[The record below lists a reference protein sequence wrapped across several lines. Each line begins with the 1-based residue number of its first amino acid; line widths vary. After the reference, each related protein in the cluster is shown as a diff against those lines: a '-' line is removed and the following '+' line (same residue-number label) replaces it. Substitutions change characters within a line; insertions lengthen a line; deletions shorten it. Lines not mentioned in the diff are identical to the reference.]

1 MSCAVCCDTYSQ
13 DPVICGFCDFAACNT
28 CCETYILDQTSPKCM
43 NASCGKDWSRKFI
56 KAKLGGS
63 FMSGKFKT
71 HMENVLYD
79 RERALM
85 PATQP
90 LVERKLKGEKMKNEL
105 NLIKEQ
111 IANLEIMKAR
121 LEHNI
126 GRHKSGE
133 PLIENWED
141 NRTRYYAYET
151 PPTAV
156 CAAPSKSNYVRAC
169 PAEDCRGFLN
179 QKWTCGLC
187 DKKTC
192 RNCHEVINIDE
203 KEHVCD
209 PNNVATAQLL
219 EKDTK
224 PCPKCQTQIFKI
236 DGCDQIW
243 CTQCHTAF
251 SWRTGHIETKIHNP
265 HYYEWKRNNG
275 GLEPTTAAEPDARNG
290 CYEIDNATY
299 DELMN
304 AVKNGNHTDLR
315 WAKPSSSLST
325 IIEYDKDFNTVLN
338 MSQTII
344 HNREVEMPKFTS
356 DIFKNN
362 EELRIKF
369 MSNEITENQFKN
381 LIQRY
386 DKKSKKN
393 EEIYNVFQFFNSTMN
408 DLTYRIIENLRATRN
423 GNHNFRQLFAEM
435 EVLREYC
442 NTTFADISETYDCVL
457 YNFDKWK
464 RFVTVKSEKDNKKL
478 GESLEKKA
486 CEILKSNNYYDYYRT
501 NDTLQRCK
509 NSNSL
514 TTFREALLEYLNSLC
529 NRRMRDQII
538 NNNSWLRLER
548 NSEGIVVAVCDMV
561 V

>member
-63 FMSGKFKT
+63 FMTGKFKT

-126 GRHKSGE
+126 TRHRHGE
-133 PLIENWED
+133 PLIENWEGD
-141 NRTRYYAYET
+141 RTRYYTWET
-151 PPTAV
+151 QPTAS
-156 CAAPSKSNYVRAC
+156 CAAAPAKNNYVRAC

-192 RNCHEVINIDE
+192 HNCHEVINIDE

-209 PNNVATAQLL
+209 PNNVATAKLL

-251 SWRTGHIETKIHNP
+251 SWRTGNIEKTIHNP

-275 GLEPTTAAEPDARNG
+275 GLEPTTAAEPVARNG
-290 CYEIDNATY
+290 CYEISQETS
-299 DELMN
+299 DELLRYAKIYSHEN
-304 AVKNGNHTDLR
+304 LR
-315 WAKPSSSLST
+315 WEEPSGKYNST
-325 IIEYDKDFNTVLN
+325 IVKYDPDFQNVIAIPRSIL
-338 MSQTII
+338 
-344 HNREVEMPKFTS
+344 HNQQVEMPRFRG

-369 MSNEITENQFKN
+369 MSNEITEAQFKN

-393 EEIYNVFQFFNSTMN
+393 EEIYEIFQFFHATMN
-408 DLTYRIIENLRATRN
+408 ELTYRMIEDLRTTLDGDN
-423 GNHNFRQLFAEM
+423 NFKQIFSEM
-435 EVLREYC
+435 EALREYC
-442 NTTFADISETYDCVL
+442 NNSFSDISETYDCVL
-457 YNFDKWK
+457 YNFDKTYQ
-464 RFVTVKSEKDNKKL
+464 FITVKVEKDNAKLAKKL
-478 GESLEKKA
+478 ENQAHTWLNRITYVSNLQSWDPANPTA
-486 CEILKSNNYYDYYRT
+486 CRAAALKY
-501 NDTLQRCK
+501 
-509 NSNSL
+509 
-514 TTFREALLEYLNSLC
+514 A
-529 NRRMRDQII
+529 
-538 NNNSWLRLER
+538 NNNCWGRRIPNWMSASYNPETRKDVWT
-548 NSEGIVVAVCDMV
+548 CDMTA
-561 V
+561 

>member
-1 MSCAVCCDTYSQ
+1 MSCAVCCETYSK
-13 DPVICGFCDFAACNT
+13 DPVVCGFCDFAACNT

-43 NASCGKDWSRKFI
+43 NAACGKDWSRKFI
-56 KAKLGGS
+56 KEKLGGS
-63 FMSGKFKT
+63 FMTGKFKT
-71 HMENVLYD
+71 HMEDILYD
-79 RERALM
+79 REKALM

-90 LVERKLKGEKMKNEL
+90 KVERKLKDEKLKSEL

-126 GRHKSGE
+126 GRNKSGE

-192 RNCHEVINIDE
+192 RDCHEVINDE

-209 PNNVATAQLL
+209 PNNVATAKLL

-224 PCPKCQTQIFKI
+224 PCPKCQTSIFKI

-251 SWRTGHIETKIHNP
+251 SWRTGNIEKTIHNP

-275 GLEPTTAAEPDARNG
+275 GLEPTTAVAAAEPVARNG
-290 CYEIDNATY
+290 CYEISQETS
-299 DELMN
+299 DELLRYAKIYSHEN
-304 AVKNGNHTDLR
+304 LR
-315 WAKPSSSLST
+315 WEEPSGKYNST
-325 IIEYDKDFNTVLN
+325 IVKYDPNFQNVIAMPRSIL
-338 MSQTII
+338 
-344 HNREVEMPKFTS
+344 HNQQVEMPRFRG
-356 DIFKNN
+356 DVFKNN
-362 EELRIKF
+362 EELRVKF
-369 MSNEITENQFKN
+369 MSNEITEAQFKN

-393 EEIYNVFQFFNSTMN
+393 EEIYEIFQFFHATMN
-408 DLTYRIIENLRATRN
+408 ELTYRMIEDLRTTLDG
-423 GNHNFRQLFAEM
+423 GNNFKQIFSEM
-435 EVLREYC
+435 EALREYC
-442 NTTFADISETYDCVL
+442 NNSFSDISETYDCVL
-457 YNFDKWK
+457 YNFDKTYQ
-464 RFVTVKSEKDNKKL
+464 FITVKVEKDNAKLAKKL
-478 GESLEKKA
+478 ENQAHTWLNRITYVSNLQSWDPANPTA
-486 CEILKSNNYYDYYRT
+486 CRAAALKY
-501 NDTLQRCK
+501 
-509 NSNSL
+509 
-514 TTFREALLEYLNSLC
+514 A
-529 NRRMRDQII
+529 
-538 NNNSWLRLER
+538 NNNCWGRRIPNWMSASYNPETRKDVWT
-548 NSEGIVVAVCDMV
+548 CDMTA
-561 V
+561 